1 MNDFYSTGTYRHDP
15 TTFGGLIYYS
25 DFNTDYRGKDEETS
39 PIASRIA
46 SDMKF
51 DEKCRLLAQS
61 RERNKN
67 NVQIKT
73 TVERC
78 KMKRGENK

>member
-1 MNDFYSTGTYRHDP
+1 MNDFTETYKHDP
-15 TTFGGLIYYS
+15 TTFGGLIYFS
-25 DFNTDYRGKDEETS
+25 DFNTDYRGKDEKTS

-46 SDMKF
+46 ADMKF

-67 NVQIKT
+67 NVKIKT
-73 TVERC
+73 SVERYR
-78 KMKRGENK
+78 KKRGENK